1 MIRRLLLWGTLGYCL
16 WCLPA
21 LSPAGPSEALYDPL
35 ISSTVQHY
43 DLPPALIKAVIHC
56 ESAFN
61 SRAQSPRGAQGLM
74 QLMPGTQA
82 LLGVSDAFN
91 PQHNIAAGV
100 RYLAGL
106 KHTFGGDVALMLA
119 AYNAG
124 PHAVIAAGYTVPP
137 FAETQQYV
145 HCVLAAWQDYHRA
158 GVEQSAARGLLRSPV
173 PRPTAATTLHLKATA
188 IDRYGGLAF
197 INDQILTIGQSILG
211 YTVVHIAEGR
221 VDLQRQ
227 EQKLSLALED
237 RR

>member
-16 WCLPA
+16 WCLPV

-35 ISSTVQHY
+35 ISRTAQHY
-43 DLPPALIKAVIHC
+43 GLPPALIKAVIRC

-82 LLGVSDAFN
+82 LLGVSDAFD

-106 KHTFGGDVALMLA
+106 KHTFGGDVPLMLA

-145 HCVLAAWQDYHRA
+145 RCVLAAWQRYHQDDLPPSIA
-158 GVEQSAARGLLRSPV
+158 PALRLSSV
-173 PRPTAATTLHLKATA
+173 PRPTAAITLRLKATA

-197 INDQILTIGQSILG
+197 INDQILTVGESIRG
-211 YTVVHIAEGR
+211 YTVVYIAEGR
-221 VDLQRQ
+221 VDLRRHGQT
-227 EQKLSLALED
+227 LTLDLED